1 MPNSPS
7 ISSATESILP
17 TPQSVPREPVPRAL
31 LHDLK
36 SPLNQIIGYSEMLI
50 ESVRDGET
58 VFTLEPDL
66 KRIRAAAGQL
76 QNLLESNFV
85 GEAGADFSAAPAP
98 EIGAPNQNAEHQTQK
113 HVDAPATTT
122 PATTTPA
129 TTAPEMASEAGESA
143 LASGS
148 AQGLLLVVDDNEA
161 NRDVLSRRLQRQNY
175 SVETADSGAA
185 ALEKV
190 RERTFDLV
198 LLDIMM
204 PEMDGYE
211 VLRQLKADEN
221 LRPIPVIMISAIGEI
236 ESVVRCIEMGA
247 EDYLPKPFNKTL
259 LKARIGA
266 CLEKKRAHDREARL
280 FAQLESNYARLQA
293 LEKMRDDLTNMIVH
307 DLRTPL
313 SSLLAGLQTMPMIA
327 PLAAAQTEC
336 YDIAIRGGF
345 TLLAMINDLLDI
357 GKFESGTMQLEVQ
370 KINVRDLVEEARQQ
384 VLATAELMDI
394 TLKREVAP
402 DLAPLPGD
410 GEKLRRTLVNLLGNA
425 VKFSFQ
431 KGTIAV
437 GARAQDDEILF
448 WVRDEGEGIPPAAFE
463 QIFEKFGQVESRKA
477 GRQMSTGLGLALCKM
492 VVEAHGGRI
501 WVESAVGQGSTFWF
515 ALPRA

>member
-1 MPNSPS
+1 MPDFSPS
-7 ISSATESILP
+7 DTPPTEP
-17 TPQSVPREPVPRAL
+17 VQATPQQVPRAL

-36 SPLNQIIGYSEMLI
+36 TPLNQIIGYSEMLI
-50 ESVRDGET
+50 ESARDGET
-58 VFTLEPDL
+58 VFALESDL
-66 KRIRAAAGQL
+66 TRIRSAAGQL
-76 QNLLESNFV
+76 QNLLQTNFE
-85 GEAGADFSAAPAP
+85 GEAVPTQTPVAQTPVAQAQSEPLKADASDH
-98 EIGAPNQNAEHQTQK
+98 NA
-113 HVDAPATTT
+113 DNRAD
-122 PATTTPA
+122 
-129 TTAPEMASEAGESA
+129 EMD
-143 LASGS
+143 LASGCE
-148 AQGLLLVVDDNEA
+148 QGLLLVVDDNEA
-161 NRDVLSRRLQRQNY
+161 NRDVLSRRLKRQNY
-175 SVETADSGAA
+175 SVETAQSGAE
-185 ALEKV
+185 ALQKV
-190 RERTFDLV
+190 RERAFDLV

-211 VLRQLKADEN
+211 VLRQLKADEK
-221 LRPIPVIMISAIGEI
+221 LRPIPVIMISAIDEI

-259 LKARIGA
+259 LRARIGA
-266 CLEKKRAHDREARL
+266 CLEKKRARDRETRL
-280 FAQLESNYARLQA
+280 FAQLESNYQRLQA

-327 PLAAAQTEC
+327 PLVPAQTEC

-357 GKFESGTMQLEVQ
+357 GKFESGTMQLDIQEVS
-370 KINVRDLVEEARQQ
+370 VRDLVEEARQQ

-402 DLAPLPGD
+402 GLAPLPGD

-425 VKFSFQ
+425 IKFSFQ
-431 KGTIAV
+431 NSTIV
-437 GARAQDDEILF
+437 IGARAQGDEVVF
-448 WVRDEGEGIPPAAFE
+448 WVRDEGEGIPPDAFR

-501 WVESAVGQGSTFWF
+501 WVESTPGQGSTFWF
-515 ALPRA
+515 ALPASA